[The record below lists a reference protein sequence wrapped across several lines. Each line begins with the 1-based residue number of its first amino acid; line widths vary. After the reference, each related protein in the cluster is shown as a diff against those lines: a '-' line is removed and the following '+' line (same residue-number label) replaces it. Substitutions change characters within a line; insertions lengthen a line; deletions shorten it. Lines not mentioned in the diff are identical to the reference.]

1 MTRPSA
7 PNAKIASD
15 KEQTTIVT
23 RRLCRF
29 LAAKTAFAGPSVC
42 VFRVGGDSN
51 ARRPNSA
58 ARSDVFAA
66 RFRAESLSARGFSFG
81 VFFSSRDPANAH
93 RSPPCFTARDMS
105 AGGNANSS
113 ADEQTCSK
121 RSALDAYEFEN
132 EKSVFLCVA
141 AYDRNGAAQK
151 SAACVCTSTSRR
163 IKRSASLLGVST
175 SSFLASVASCVELVN
190 VERLV
195 FESFFSL

>member
-29 LAAKTAFAGPSVC
+29 LAAKTAYEGPVC

-121 RSALDAYEFEN
+121 RSAPETYEFEN

-175 SSFLASVASCVELVN
+175 SSFLASVASCVELVP
-190 VERLV
+190 VERLE
-195 FESFFSL
+195 ESFFSL